1 MILEIIW
8 NLSILNRYINKN
20 DVRWIFPV
28 IWHPYHKI
36 WKFGRPSVTW
46 ADSILRQIF
55 GLCIE
60 FTCYLTPISWN
71 LKIRPIGQPPA
82 IGNIGR
88 FHFESNIW
96 IMHRIYLLFDAHIM
110 EFENSADRPTGRPPA
125 HGPTTW
131 RGQPD
136 RLLTWIYEFGVCFD
150 QLFDVL
156 YTCNKK
162 VWNSSQAATCLWAD
176 YMAHLHGRVSRII
189 FDTFTMP
196 VIPFFSHITNLERIK
211 TEIISP

>member
-1 MILEIIW
+1 MKFENSANRPTASHRQHRPIPFWVIFL
-8 NLSILNRYINKN
+8 NLASFLAFN
-20 DVRWIFPV
+20 WC
-28 IWHPYHKI
+28 PYHEI
-36 WKFGRPSVTW
+36 WKFGQSVH
-46 ADSILRQIF
+46 R
-55 GLCIE
+55 
-60 FTCYLTPISWN
+60 
-71 LKIRPIGQPPA
+71 PA
-82 IGNIGR
+82 IGNIGQ

-96 IMHRIYLLFDAHIM
+96 IMRRIYLLFDAHIM

-189 FDTFTMP
+189 FDTFTML
-196 VIPFFSHITNLERIK
+196 VIPFFSQITNLEQIK

>member
-1 MILEIIW
+1 MKFENSADRPSGRPLATSA
-8 NLSILNRYINKN
+8 NSIL
-20 DVRWIFPV
+20 
-28 IWHPYHKI
+28 
-36 WKFGRPSVTW
+36 S
-46 ADSILRQIF
+46 QIF
-55 GLCIE
+55 GLCVE

-71 LKIRPIGQPPA
+71 LKIWPIGRPAGHRQHRPIPFWVKYLDYA
-82 IGNIGR
+82 
-88 FHFESNIW
+88 SNLPVIW
-96 IMHRIYLLFDAHIM
+96 HPYHGIWKFGWW
-110 EFENSADRPTGRPPA
+110 PTGRPPA

-196 VIPFFSHITNLERIK
+196 VIPFFSQITNLERIK